1 MSVNHPRELLRPDG
15 SLPQLFLPSPPSC
28 PSVDDV
34 RKYTLSIMAI
44 LGLKQY
50 DVRWS
55 SARQEAGHCLQNSH
69 VALTRP
75 HIDCCLKRKDDP
87 AIWKV
92 VLHEIAHA
100 LEYELFGNGGH
111 GSSWILCCKAL
122 GLYGGYHAP
131 LQAVPPHP
139 SVEFVLNTMLES
151 YYGKC

>member
-34 RKYTLSIMAI
+34 RKYTLSIMDI

-55 SARQEAGHCLQNSH
+55 NARLEAGHCLQNSH
-69 VALTRP
+69 VSLTRS
-75 HIDCCLKRKDDP
+75 HIDCGLKRKDYP

-100 LEYELFGNGGH
+100 LDQAEETETPAGGCVPCR
-111 GSSWILCCKAL
+111 GILSGCV
-122 GLYGGYHAP
+122 HA
-131 LQAVPPHP
+131 Q
-139 SVEFVLNTMLES
+139 
-151 YYGKC
+151 